1 MSLLYTDWGMPIN
14 KNTICFLCEEDKNTC
29 KEKPD
34 ECLIQ
39 FKSDRDKKIEEM
51 SIRGK
56 MYKDI
61 IEEINKLLKEYEVD
75 PVKQIEF
82 NAKAAKVMME
92 KMMDEFV

>member
-1 MSLLYTDWGMPIN
+1 MSLLQTDWCMPIN

-34 ECLIQ
+34 TCLIQ
-39 FKSDRDKKIEEM
+39 FKSDRDKQIEEM
-51 SIRGK
+51 SIRAE

-61 IEEINKLLKEYEVD
+61 IEEINKFLKKQKID
-75 PVKQIEF
+75 PIKQIEF
-82 NAKAAKVMME
+82 NAKAAKVMVE